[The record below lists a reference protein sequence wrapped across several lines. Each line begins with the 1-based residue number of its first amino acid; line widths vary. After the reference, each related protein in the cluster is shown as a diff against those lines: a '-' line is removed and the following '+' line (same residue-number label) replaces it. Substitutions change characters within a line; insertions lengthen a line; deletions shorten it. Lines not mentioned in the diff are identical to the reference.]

1 MTFKFDLSSWRH
13 AIARNN
19 DPDTSLEAAASMK
32 DAAKTLCLKIAA
44 DLKANGPGT
53 FEEIAFRIGLDNA
66 QVWRRLSDMEKLN
79 LAVPTEL
86 TRRGSSGRSQRVW
99 QAL

>member
-1 MTFKFDLSSWRH
+1 
-13 AIARNN
+13 
-19 DPDTSLEAAASMK
+19 MK